1 MIQRE
6 TGLDAALEVGNPGQF
21 DVLVDGQV
29 IATRGGG
36 VLARLFGGGW
46 PEPARVVEA
55 LRAQSGVSRPAA
67 PA

>member
-21 DVLVDGQV
+21 DVLADGQV

-55 LRAQSGVSRPAA
+55 LRARSGVSRPAA
-67 PA
+67 C